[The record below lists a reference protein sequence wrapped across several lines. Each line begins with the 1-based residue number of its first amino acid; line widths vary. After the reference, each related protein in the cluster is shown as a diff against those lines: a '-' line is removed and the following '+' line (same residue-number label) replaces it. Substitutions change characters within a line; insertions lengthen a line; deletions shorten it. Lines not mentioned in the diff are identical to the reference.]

1 MSDHWPPPWIR
12 ALLPLI
18 ILSCL
23 ESEPLHSYAL
33 GQRIKERNFG
43 AFKGGSLFPHLKTLE
58 AQELIT
64 SEWLPGDG
72 GPGRKQ
78 FHLTDQGRAVLNDQT
93 LRLQELVNA
102 IEQKAKR

>member
-43 AFKGGSLFPHLKTLE
+43 TFKGGSLFPHLKALE

-78 FHLTDQGRAVLNDQT
+78 FHISDQGRLVLADQT
-93 LRLQELVNA
+93 SRLQELVQE
-102 IEQKAKR
+102 IGKKAHR